1 MKIVVVGLGYVGLSN
16 AVLLAQNS
24 EVIGVDISRQKVDS
38 VNARQSP
45 IIDVELSQY
54 LAEKELQLSAST
66 NLEKS
71 VSGADYVIVA
81 TPTNYDDEA
90 NFFDTSSV
98 ESVIEAVRLNE
109 PNACIVIKSTI
120 PVGFT
125 DDVRFRMK
133 THAVIFSPEFL
144 REGKALFDN
153 LYPSRIIVGEKSKS
167 RSFCK
172 SVAKALL
179 SQMLI
184 FF

>member
-1 MKIVVVGLGYVGLSN
+1 MLGYQTQYYLPKT
-16 AVLLAQNS
+16 ARLLVLIFLGRKS
-24 EVIGVDISRQKVDS
+24 TSS
-38 VNARQSP
+38 ARQSP

-54 LAEKELQLSAST
+54 LAEKETIISKYD
-66 NLEKS
+66 LEKS

-153 LYPSRIIVGEKSKS
+153 LYPSRIIVGEKSKKAEVFAS
-167 RSFCK
+167 LLAKGSLK
-172 SVAKALL
+172 SNVDILKLNRVW
-179 SQMLI
+179 QVD
-184 FF
+184 